1 MPEDYFKK
9 VDCALYAAKCG
20 YLGWIKTLTKISVVK
35 CEKLENE
42 VILVINGVSTIYLWR
57 KNEEK
62 GPILSEISVF
72 KKNKLRKDEKRK
84 CQQNGKN
91 L

>member
-1 MPEDYFKK
+1 M
-9 VDCALYAAKCG
+9 
-20 YLGWIKTLTKISVVK
+20 
-35 CEKLENE
+35 
-42 VILVINGVSTIYLWR
+42 ILVINGVSTIYLWR

-72 KKNKLRKDEKRK
+72 KKNKLRKNEKRK

-91 L
+91 FKISKISKASKSVPGGLEGCLNTFLSLCVNQLSNVCSINLV